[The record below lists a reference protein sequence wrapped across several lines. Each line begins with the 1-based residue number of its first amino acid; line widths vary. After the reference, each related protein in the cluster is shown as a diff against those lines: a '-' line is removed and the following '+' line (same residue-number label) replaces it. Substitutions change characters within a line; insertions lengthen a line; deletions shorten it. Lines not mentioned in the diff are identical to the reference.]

1 MKKLLTIQSLSTLG
15 RSGLAVMGPVI
26 SALGCQC
33 CPLPTVALST
43 HTGFPN
49 PERVSFSDAIPRYW
63 NHYARL
69 GVEFEGILTG
79 YFAAP
84 EQIAQAEALTA
95 TELFMVD
102 PILGDHGKFYTGMGP
117 AQAAGLRRLCAK
129 ADLVLPNLTEA
140 AILTGREYTSDHP
153 ESRLKALTEALLEL
167 GAKKVVLT
175 GIPWSD
181 SEIGSFGFDGKT
193 YFSCRHPRK
202 PLSMPGTG
210 DLFSAV
216 TAASLLRG
224 ESLADSAA
232 LAGDFVCACLA
243 PVKESSPFGAEF
255 ENSLPFLTKSGP
267 FRGN

>member
-49 PERVSFSDAIPRYW
+49 PERVPFSDAIPRYVG
-63 NHYARL
+63 HYARL

-102 PILGDHGKFYTGMGP
+102 PILGDHGKF
-117 AQAAGLRRLCAK
+117 
-129 ADLVLPNLTEA
+129 
-140 AILTGREYTSDHP
+140 
-153 ESRLKALTEALLEL
+153 
-167 GAKKVVLT
+167 
-175 GIPWSD
+175 
-181 SEIGSFGFDGKT
+181 
-193 YFSCRHPRK
+193 
-202 PLSMPGTG
+202 
-210 DLFSAV
+210 
-216 TAASLLRG
+216 
-224 ESLADSAA
+224 
-232 LAGDFVCACLA
+232 
-243 PVKESSPFGAEF
+243 
-255 ENSLPFLTKSGP
+255 
-267 FRGN
+267 

>member
-1 MKKLLTIQSLSTLG
+1 
-15 RSGLAVMGPVI
+15 
-26 SALGCQC
+26 
-33 CPLPTVALST
+33 
-43 HTGFPN
+43 
-49 PERVSFSDAIPRYW
+49 
-63 NHYARL
+63 
-69 GVEFEGILTG
+69 
-79 YFAAP
+79 
-84 EQIAQAEALTA
+84 
-95 TELFMVD
+95 MVD

-140 AILTGREYTSDHP
+140 AILTGREYTADHP

-175 GIPWSD
+175 GIPWSET
-181 SEIGSFGFDGKT
+181 EIGSFGFDGKT

-224 ESLADSAA
+224 ENLADSAA

>member
-63 NHYARL
+63 DHYVRM

-79 YFAAP
+79 YFASP
-84 EQIAQAEALTA
+84 EQISQAEVLAA
-95 TELFMVD
+95 TELFIVD
-102 PILGDHGKFYTGMGP
+102 PILGDHGTFYTGMGP

-140 AILTGREYTSDHP
+140 AILTDREYTSDHP

-224 ESLADSAA
+224 ENLADSAA

-243 PVKESSPFGAEF
+243 QARKSSPFGAEF
-255 ENSLPFLTKSGP
+255 ENSLLFLGESA
-267 FRGN
+267 RRRRN

>member
-129 ADLVLPNLTEA
+129 AVSDLQRGRAAYFHKVTLCYKCNAVCQTDSINIPVLWQKVKSPLAVKRNA
-140 AILTGREYTSDHP
+140 GQPADCP
-153 ESRLKALTEALLEL
+153 ALRS
-167 GAKKVVLT
+167 KRQV
-175 GIPWSD
+175 
-181 SEIGSFGFDGKT
+181 
-193 YFSCRHPRK
+193 
-202 PLSMPGTG
+202 
-210 DLFSAV
+210 
-216 TAASLLRG
+216 
-224 ESLADSAA
+224 
-232 LAGDFVCACLA
+232 
-243 PVKESSPFGAEF
+243 
-255 ENSLPFLTKSGP
+255 
-267 FRGN
+267 